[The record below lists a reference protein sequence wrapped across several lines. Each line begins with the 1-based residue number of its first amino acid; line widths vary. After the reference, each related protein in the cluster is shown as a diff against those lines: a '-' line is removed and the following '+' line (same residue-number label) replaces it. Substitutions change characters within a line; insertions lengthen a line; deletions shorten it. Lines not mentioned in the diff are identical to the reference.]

1 MFLLENKVIWS
12 DENNLIP
19 DISLLLLLVY
29 LLGFSHAFIN
39 PVIYIYF
46 NGFYRKEFCRIL
58 KIKGNSDLDTSSSDD
73 RRLVK
78 QKENTSQ
85 TTVWLKWETRWFFQR
100 NRFPFCIS
108 SLIILLHFQSNLN
121 KSTIKSLSVNYEIHT
136 AHLILTKNS

>member
-73 RRLVK
+73 RCLVK

-85 TTVWLKWETRWFFQR
+85 TTV
-100 NRFPFCIS
+100 
-108 SLIILLHFQSNLN
+108 
-121 KSTIKSLSVNYEIHT
+121 
-136 AHLILTKNS
+136 